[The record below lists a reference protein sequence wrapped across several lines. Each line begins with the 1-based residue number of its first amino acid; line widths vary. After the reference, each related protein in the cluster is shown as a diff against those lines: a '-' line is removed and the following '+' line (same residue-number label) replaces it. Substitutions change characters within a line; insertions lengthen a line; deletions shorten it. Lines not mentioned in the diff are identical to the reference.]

1 VYASAQ
7 NWRDK
12 YSKWLGGIQEIPNS
26 ASVSVPA
33 VYARAKGL
41 PFVQPGKKRK
51 GGKSRVI
58 GISGLGRF
66 FLFFPD
72 FYF

>member
-1 VYASAQ
+1 MDY
-7 NWRDK
+7 RK
-12 YSKWLGGIQEIPNS
+12 IPI
-26 ASVSVPA
+26 AAMFRMRQLTVVR
-33 VYARAKGL
+33 RALLFGQK
-41 PFVQPGKKRK
+41 PGKKRK

-72 FYF
+72 SCF